1 MSLQSEFIWARA
13 SGSRLVDKLGLEF
26 FRALPRLPGVY
37 RMIGESGAILY
48 VGKSKNLRARLNS
61 YRLAKADRVSRKILR
76 MLALVEEIRVEL
88 CPDEK
93 SALLRENALLREH
106 RPPFNVV
113 NVRTE
118 NYYFIGLRTM
128 GGSLEARLTSHEE
141 RVQEELERA
150 LEEKQHGK
158 EVGAAEY
165 FGAYKGRR
173 SIRDGYS
180 ALLRLLWAAHHE
192 IERFHYPAI
201 LTRESPQYQYRLA
214 IGEAAVARWMPL
226 LRRFLRGTSRRLLE
240 ELTARLLE
248 NPRIPPFMY
257 RTIQEDLERVEAFY
271 RVGPWRN
278 KKAKRAVG
286 QAVQTLIEQERL
298 DDMLV
303 EMAFSPKSARGKR
316 ARPRLSSKAEDP
328 AP

>member
-13 SGSRLVDKLGLEF
+13 SGSRLTEKLGLEF
-26 FRALPRLPGVY
+26 FRGLPRSPGVY
-37 RMIGESGAILY
+37 RMVGEAGAILY

-76 MLALVEEIRVEL
+76 MLALVEEIQIEL
-88 CPDEK
+88 CEDEK

-113 NVRTE
+113 NVRPE
-118 NYYFIGLRTM
+118 NYYFIGLRAA
-128 GGSLEARLTSHEE
+128 GGTLEVRLTSHEE
-141 RVQEELERA
+141 RVQEELE
-150 LEEKQHGK
+150 EGDG
-158 EVGAAEY
+158 VAEY

-180 ALLRLLWAAHHE
+180 ALLRLLWAVHHE

-214 IGEAAVARWMPL
+214 IGEGEIAGWMPM
-226 LRRFLRGTSRRLLE
+226 LRRFLKGTSRCLLE

-271 RVGPWRN
+271 RIGPWRN

-286 QAVQTLIEQERL
+286 QSVQTLIEQEKL

-303 EMAFSPKSARGKR
+303 EMAFSRKPSRKKRGPVVRSR
-316 ARPRLSSKAEDP
+316 AADP

>member
-1 MSLQSEFIWARA
+1 MSLQSEFIWSRA
-13 SGSRLVDKLGLEF
+13 SGSRLAEKLGLEF
-26 FRALPRLPGVY
+26 FRALPRAPGVY
-37 RMIGESGAILY
+37 RMVGESGAILY

-61 YRLAKADRVSRKILR
+61 YRLARGDRVSRKVLR
-76 MLALVEEIRVEL
+76 MLALVEQIQIEL
-88 CPDEK
+88 CEDEK

-113 NVRTE
+113 NVRPE
-118 NYYFIGLRTM
+118 NYYYIGLKPA
-128 GGSLEARLTSHEE
+128 GGALEIRLTSHEE
-141 RVQEELERA
+141 RVQGELED
-150 LEEKQHGK
+150 GD
-158 EVGAAEY
+158 GATEY
-165 FGAYKGRR
+165 FGAFKGRR

-201 LTRESPQYQYRLA
+201 LTRESPQYQYRLS
-214 IGEAAVARWMPL
+214 IDEEAVEKWMPL
-226 LRRFLRGTSRRLLE
+226 LRRFLKGTSRCLLE
-240 ELTARLLE
+240 ELPARLLE

-257 RTIQEDLERVEAFY
+257 HAIQEDLERVEAFY
-271 RVGPWRN
+271 RIGPWRN

-286 QAVQTLIEQERL
+286 QSVQTLIEQEKL

-303 EMAFSPKSARGKR
+303 EMAFSRR
-316 ARPRLSSKAEDP
+316 ASRAEDP